1 MKKINFTVEDTS
13 TFNVLNPMTGEDI
26 CDDNGLACSITI
38 YGIMTEN
45 YDVAKNKILNRRI
58 NRPGKKNSIEKELRD
73 GIELMVANIKSLNN
87 FGHIQI
93 NGIDVTLENIKDVLS
108 NPSAKWFKD
117 QIDTAI
123 GDDRAFLSQGLQKPM
138 KD

>member
-26 CDDNGLACSITI
+26 CDDSGLACSITI

-93 NGIDVTLENIKDVLS
+93 NGIDVTMENIKDVLS